1 MAREEKKPIIG
12 EAMGRLFSCHFCS
25 RKFYSCQALGG
36 HQNAHKKERSAA
48 KRAAEMFSTS
58 DHGLYSMPSSSHH
71 PSQFTSHTHIGYY
84 GSGGPSFHLNSHAA
98 SNASVLCSANLF
110 GSNGAARFVGH
121 SGIGRALTSNVGIGD
136 DEQSFLN
143 WQRNYRQSTS
153 TEKRVSGR
161 EDCGHDANDDTKIDL
176 SLHL

>member
-1 MAREEKKPIIG
+1 MEREEKKPIIG
-12 EAMGRLFSCHFCS
+12 EAMGRLFPCHFCS
-25 RKFYSCQALGG
+25 RKFFSCQALGG

-58 DHGLYSMPSSSHH
+58 DHDLYSKPSSSH

-84 GSGGPSFHLNSHAA
+84 GSGGPSFYINSHAA
-98 SNASVLCSANLF
+98 SNPSVPCSDNPF

-121 SGIGRALTSNVGIGD
+121 PGIRRALASNVGIGD

-153 TEKRVSGR
+153 TEKRVSGM
-161 EDCGHDANDDTKIDL
+161 EDCGDANDDKIDL